1 MVERISYSFRW
12 EIKNFSSCCYESRDG
27 EHLKSPVFT
36 PINFGGSKWYLSITP
51 PFKTID
57 NDIVLCY
64 LHRNDI
70 DAGDEEVSISFIFQ
84 LIGESGNIIETYDSS
99 RFAKICTGKSLTV
112 FKRKSFL
119 WWRFHC
125 GKIAKDSLTWNKD
138 ILTIQCQ
145 MYTMQE
151 RPNCVARTKIEVD
164 RASFIWQI
172 TLPES
177 KSFLMD
183 RIFSLSET
191 SMYEISAADAP
202 NDFIG
207 LRVRKLKDDSS
218 SPKLLNGKISFLN
231 HEGEKILWLN
241 VQYLFPSTDKNDV
254 WVLPSFI
261 AKKTIINDKNNH
273 MNGVTFTLFCEFS
286 EPNGRVLSDIVSTND
301 PNSMKLSNVL
311 TMRDDLRKMFADLEH
326 SDVELRADNMSLPAH
341 KFLLSAR
348 SPVFR
353 AMFHHQ
359 DMLENQSNVVEI
371 SDVDPKTLKSF
382 LEFLYTDR
390 ASFIWQITLPESKSF
405 LMDRIFS
412 LSETSMYEISAADAP
427 NDFIGL
433 RVRKLKDGS
442 SSPRLLNGKISFLNH
457 EGEKILWLNVQH
469 LFPSNNKND
478 VWVLPSFIPRRTIIN
493 DKSNHMNGVTFTL
506 FCEFSEPNGS
516 VLSDIVS
523 INDPNS
529 MKLSNFLTMRD
540 DLIKFFADL
549 EHSDVELRADNM
561 SLPAH
566 KFLLSAR
573 SPVFRAMFHH
583 QDMLENQSNVVEI
596 SDVDPK
602 TLKSFL
608 EFLYTGSVDIIDDE
622 STLELLII
630 ADKYQVLSL
639 IDTCYKFALSA
650 LSLENAC
657 KILYLSDLLNLKLL
671 KDNAVDFV
679 VKHFNEIFKSCEWS
693 EYIEKN
699 PSLLLEMFSH
709 PMKDLKIVSKKI

>member
-382 LEFLYTDR
+382 LEFLYT
-390 ASFIWQITLPESKSF
+390 
-405 LMDRIFS
+405 
-412 LSETSMYEISAADAP
+412 
-427 NDFIGL
+427 
-433 RVRKLKDGS
+433 
-442 SSPRLLNGKISFLNH
+442 
-457 EGEKILWLNVQH
+457 
-469 LFPSNNKND
+469 
-478 VWVLPSFIPRRTIIN
+478 
-493 DKSNHMNGVTFTL
+493 
-506 FCEFSEPNGS
+506 
-516 VLSDIVS
+516 
-523 INDPNS
+523 
-529 MKLSNFLTMRD
+529 
-540 DLIKFFADL
+540 
-549 EHSDVELRADNM
+549 
-561 SLPAH
+561 
-566 KFLLSAR
+566 
-573 SPVFRAMFHH
+573 
-583 QDMLENQSNVVEI
+583 
-596 SDVDPK
+596 
-602 TLKSFL
+602 
-608 EFLYTGSVDIIDDE
+608 GSVDIIDDE